1 MWPNSVSNSPE
12 VTPSTFMKSPR
23 RLFAVIT
30 LGAAV
35 AAMAAL
41 APTTSAF
48 AQEKEKGPKNSPAL
62 AKPLKEA
69 NDDIKAKK
77 YSEAITK
84 LKAAEGMSG
93 KTPADQYIIDQMLSF
108 SYIKTQQY
116 GDAAKYL
123 EAQLDSGMVP
133 QADQA
138 MLVKQLATINYQ
150 LKNYDKSIDFGNR
163 AIKGGYAD
171 EQIRTIVGQSYYLK
185 GDWKN
190 TLKFEEDIVNQQ
202 IKAGQTPSLESL
214 QLVYSAC
221 QKLQD
226 EACMTRSMEKLVQYY
241 PKPEEWAQLLY
252 GMRKETTSNEADLL
266 QTYRL
271 MLDTDVLKEGSDYTE
286 MAELALDAGSPGEAQ
301 HVLEKAMAKT
311 PPVFADQRSKDR
323 AQRLLETAKK
333 RAASDQAGLAKL
345 ETEANAAPTG
355 EKNVAVGRAYLGYE
369 QYDKAADQL
378 AKGLE
383 KGSVKNEQDARLML
397 GIAQLK
403 AGHKDDAS
411 KTFKSVKGDAALERL
426 ANLWNLRAKQGNA
439 PAVSQSQTHKTKGS
453 KVSQNHQKAAHPRE
467 GA

>member
-1 MWPNSVSNSPE
+1 
-12 VTPSTFMKSPR
+12 MKAPGR
-23 RLFAVIT
+23 FLAALT
-30 LGAAV
+30 LSAAV
-35 AAMAAL
+35 AAIAAL
-41 APTTSAF
+41 APASSAL

-62 AKPLKEA
+62 AKPLSEA
-69 NDDIKAKK
+69 NNALKAKN
-77 YSEAITK
+77 YPDAISK
-84 LKAAEGMSG
+84 LRAAESTSG
-93 KTPADQYIIDQMLSF
+93 KTPADQYIIDEMLSF
-108 SYIKTQQY
+108 AYIKTQNY
-116 GDAAKYL
+116 PEAAKAM
-123 EAQLDSGMVP
+123 EAKLDSGLAP
-133 QADQA
+133 QAEQPT
-138 MLVKQLATINYQ
+138 LIKQLATINYQ
-150 LKNYDKSIDFGNR
+150 IKNYDKSIDFGNR

-171 EQIRTIVGQSYYLK
+171 DQIRTIVGQSYYLK
-185 GDWKN
+185 GDMKN

-214 QLVYSAC
+214 QLIYSAC

-252 GMRKETTSNEADLL
+252 GMRKETTGNETDLL

-301 HVLEKAMAKT
+301 HVLEAAMSKS
-311 PPVFADQRSKDR
+311 PPVFTDQRSKDR

-333 RAASDQAGLAKL
+333 RAAADQAGLAKL
-345 ETEANAAPTG
+345 EKEADAAPTG

-378 AKGLE
+378 SKGLS
-383 KGSVKNEQDARLML
+383 KGNIKNEMDARLML

-411 KTFKSVKGDAALERL
+411 KTFKSVKGEPALERL
-426 ANLWNLRAKQGNA
+426 ANLWNLRAKQGNGQNVGQA
-439 PAVSQSQTHKTKGS
+439 EKPKAKSKS
-453 KVSQNHQKAAHPRE
+453 KVSQNQKASRAHE

>member
-1 MWPNSVSNSPE
+1 
-12 VTPSTFMKSPR
+12 MKSPR
-23 RLFAVIT
+23 TFFAALTV
-30 LGAAV
+30 GAAV
-35 AAMAAL
+35 VAMAAL
-41 APTTSAF
+41 APTGSAF
-48 AQEKEKGPKNSPAL
+48 AQEKEKAPKNSAAL

-77 YSEAITK
+77 YSDAITK

-116 GDAAKYL
+116 AEAAKYL
-123 EAQLDSGMVP
+123 EAELDSGMVP
-133 QADQA
+133 QGDQA
-138 MLVKQLATINYQ
+138 TLVKQLAAINYQ
-150 LKNYDKSIDFGNR
+150 LKNYDKSVDFGNR

-171 EQIRTIVGQSYYLK
+171 DQIRTIVGQSYYLK

-190 TLKFEEDIVNQQ
+190 TLKFEEDLVNQQ
-202 IKAGQTPSLESL
+202 IKNGQTPSLESL

-252 GMRKETTSNEADLL
+252 GMRKEITGSSNEADLL

-301 HVLEKAMAKT
+301 HVLEKAMAKN
-311 PPVFADQRSKDR
+311 PPVFTDQRSKDR

-345 ETEANAAPTG
+345 EKEADAASTG

-369 QYDKAADQL
+369 QYDKAAEQL
-378 AKGLE
+378 SKGLE
-383 KGSVKNEQDARLML
+383 KGGVKNEMDARLML

-426 ANLWNLRAKQGNA
+426 ANLWGLRAKQGNG
-439 PAVSQSQTHKTKGS
+439 PSVSQSQPQKPKKAKGHPTKVASTH
-453 KVSQNHQKAAHPRE
+453 
-467 GA
+467 